1 MSTILI
7 ILAVGVVLG
16 VLYVCFV
23 PTGKSPITGLWS
35 TLPTKQEYLQ
45 AHPAE
50 VSPTGSPQCFH
61 CHSSETLD
69 VGLARFTDFR
79 RTIICSKCK
88 NQLWREQD

>member
-1 MSTILI
+1 VFTFIFW
-7 ILAVGVVLG
+7 LAVVVTLG
-16 VLYVCFV
+16 VLYICFV

-35 TLPTKQEYLQ
+35 TLPNRQEYMR

-50 VSPTGSPQCFH
+50 VTPNGRPQCFH
-61 CHSSETLD
+61 CHSPETLD

-88 NQLWREQD
+88 RQLWREQD

>member
-7 ILAVGVVLG
+7 MLAVLLALVVLY
-16 VLYVCFV
+16 LCFV

-35 TLPTKQEYLQ
+35 TLPTRREYLQ
-45 AHPAE
+45 AHPADIA
-50 VSPTGSPQCFH
+50 PNGSPQCFH

-79 RTIICSKCK
+79 RTIICRKCK
-88 NQLWREQD
+88 HQLWREQD